1 MARLTLLR
9 ASAVAA
15 GAALILTAGAT
26 TASAA
31 SPRTFSCSGAVD
43 RYVAYTVTGSL
54 TAKSQPYAVSVVWQ
68 TTGATVAGV
77 AGRAPSL
84 GASLVHAGY
93 VTWNLTGPQSAGD
106 LYQLSTPPVLPGG
119 GGFFDA
125 DLEVL
130 YAGGAN
136 GSNVLTMTNCTVAG
150 ARVEVAKVRTF
161 SCTGIPAEAATT
173 RTVTGSLN
181 RNIHPNQV
189 KVTDAAGLALS
200 TRTRSASLVGASWL
214 QAGFQ
219 QWTSRG
225 PTPGRTCTTCTCR
238 LYCLARAVTSTASWR
253 SSTTAAPPAAGRSS
267 SPTARWPD
275 LRAVGR
281 RPALAQ
287 RRSVRARVGVS
298 GVGCHWS
305 EAQSSNPAHQGV
317 RAGLSVPAG
326 TPGCLPPAWRAG
338 DYEPLT
344 TAGTRGGSGTWRRC

>member
-9 ASAVAA
+9 AVAVAA

-31 SPRTFSCSGAVD
+31 STRTFSCSGAVD

-54 TAKSQPYAVSVVWQ
+54 TAQNRPYAVSVVWQ

-93 VTWNLTGPQSAGD
+93 VTWDLTGPQSAGD

-181 RNIHPNQV
+181 RNNQPYQV

-200 TRTRSASLVGASWL
+200 TRTRSAALVGASWL

-219 QWTSRG
+219 QWDVTG
-225 PTPGRTCTTCTCR
+225 ANAGTDLYYLHVPPVLPGKGGYFDGF
-238 LYCLARAVTSTASWR
+238 LEIQYDGG
-253 SSTTAAPPAAGRSS
+253 AAGS
-267 SPTARWPD
+267 WQ
-275 LRAVGR
+275 V
-281 RPALAQ
+281 
-287 RRSVRARVGVS
+287 V
-298 GVGCHWS
+298 
-305 EAQSSNPAHQGV
+305 
-317 RAGLSVPAG
+317 
-326 TPGCLPPAWRAG
+326 
-338 DYEPLT
+338 LT
-344 TAGTRGGSGTWRRC
+344 DCTVA